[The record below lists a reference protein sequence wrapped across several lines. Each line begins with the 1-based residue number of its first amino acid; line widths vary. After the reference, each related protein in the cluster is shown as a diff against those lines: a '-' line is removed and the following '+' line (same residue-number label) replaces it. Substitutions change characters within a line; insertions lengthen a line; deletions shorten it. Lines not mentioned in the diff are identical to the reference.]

1 MMSDE
6 IVISEN
12 KLIYQVQCHQDEASF
27 ELLYRRYQPMIRKL
41 WHQYSRHYISLEDW
55 EQEAAVKLYQ
65 CLKRYDAQHAHF
77 AHYYKTMLQ
86 NRLRDFG
93 RHKKRSKRQ
102 PGNRVVSLD
111 EDERVQLVEDDKI
124 GAERVAECRQAL
136 NQMVQQCSSLEWA
149 CFLKLS
155 LGYQMEEVAAELGI
169 SVGSVRA
176 AYYRARTK
184 YRRFLETMPD

>member
-65 CLKRYDAQHAHF
+65 CLNRYDAQHAHF
-77 AHYYKTMLQ
+77 AHYYKTID
-86 NRLRDFG
+86 LR
-93 RHKKRSKRQ
+93 
-102 PGNRVVSLD
+102 GNR
-111 EDERVQLVEDDKI
+111 
-124 GAERVAECRQAL
+124 
-136 NQMVQQCSSLEWA
+136 
-149 CFLKLS
+149 
-155 LGYQMEEVAAELGI
+155 
-169 SVGSVRA
+169 
-176 AYYRARTK
+176 
-184 YRRFLETMPD
+184 